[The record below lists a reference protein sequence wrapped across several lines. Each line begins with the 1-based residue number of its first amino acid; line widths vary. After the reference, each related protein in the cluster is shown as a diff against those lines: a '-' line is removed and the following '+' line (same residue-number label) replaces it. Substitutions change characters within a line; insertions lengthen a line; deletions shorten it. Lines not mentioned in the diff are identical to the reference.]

1 MVKSTKN
8 IGGLS
13 MIITICMLIL
23 VYVILGE
30 PVGWLVDKLKSVD
43 WKTLT
48 QDAWDKIVTYSKKL
62 GRATTRELL
71 KFYYVMSEG
80 NLSTFEKA
88 LVYAGIIYIAV
99 PGDLLPR
106 KVLGFLGIL
115 DDAGV
120 AAWLYNK
127 VGSKITPAIEL
138 KADMKLDEWFGP
150 EIVRGVIFD

>member
-1 MVKSTKN
+1 
-8 IGGLS
+8 

-43 WKTLT
+43 WNTLAL
-48 QDAWDKIVTYSKKL
+48 DAWDKIVTYSKKL

-106 KVLGFLGIL
+106 KVLGLLGIL
-115 DDAGV
+115 EDAGV
-120 AAWLYNK
+120 AAWLYSK

-150 EIVRGVIFD
+150 EIVRGIIFD

>member
-1 MVKSTKN
+1 
-8 IGGLS
+8 

-43 WKTLT
+43 LNTLAL
-48 QDAWDKIVTYSKKL
+48 DAWDTIVTYSKKL

-106 KVLGFLGIL
+106 KVLGLLGIL

-120 AAWLYNK
+120 ATWLYSK
-127 VGSKITPAIEL
+127 VGSKITPDIEL

-150 EIVRGVIFD
+150 ELVTGVIFD

>member
-1 MVKSTKN
+1 MVKRTKN

-43 WKTLT
+43 WNTLAL
-48 QDAWDKIVTYSKKL
+48 DAWDKIVTYSKKL

-106 KVLGFLGIL
+106 KVLGLLGIL

-120 AAWLYNK
+120 ATWLYSK
-127 VGSKITPAIEL
+127 VGSKITPDIEL

-150 EIVRGVIFD
+150 EIVRGIIFD

>member
-1 MVKSTKN
+1 
-8 IGGLS
+8 

-43 WKTLT
+43 WNTLAL
-48 QDAWDKIVTYSKKL
+48 DAWDKIVTYSKKL

-106 KVLGFLGIL
+106 KVLGLLCIL
-115 DDAGV
+115 EDAGV

-127 VGSKITPAIEL
+127 VGSKITPDIEL

-150 EIVRGVIFD
+150 EIVTGVIFD

>member
-1 MVKSTKN
+1 
-8 IGGLS
+8 

-43 WKTLT
+43 WNTLA

-88 LVYAGIIYIAV
+88 LVYAGIIYIS
-99 PGDLLPR
+99 L
-106 KVLGFLGIL
+106 FQ
-115 DDAGV
+115 
-120 AAWLYNK
+120 
-127 VGSKITPAIEL
+127 
-138 KADMKLDEWFGP
+138 
-150 EIVRGVIFD
+150 VIFCRGRYLDSWAFSMMPELLHGYTARWAAKSHQTSNLKLI

>member
-1 MVKSTKN
+1 
-8 IGGLS
+8 

-43 WKTLT
+43 WNTLAL
-48 QDAWDKIVTYSKKL
+48 DAWDKIVTYSKKL

-88 LVYAGIIYIAV
+88 LVYAGIIYIAI

-106 KVLGFLGIL
+106 KVLGLLGIL
-115 DDAGV
+115 DDAAV
-120 AAWLYNK
+120 AACLYNK
-127 VGSKITPAIEL
+127 VGSKITPDIEL

-150 EIVRGVIFD
+150 EIVTGVNSD

>member
-1 MVKSTKN
+1 
-8 IGGLS
+8 

-43 WKTLT
+43 WNTLAL
-48 QDAWDKIVTYSKKL
+48 DAWDKIVTYSKKL

-106 KVLGFLGIL
+106 KVLGLLGIL

-120 AAWLYNK
+120 ATWLYSK
-127 VGSKITPAIEL
+127 VGSKITPDIEL

-150 EIVRGVIFD
+150 EIVRGIIFD

>member
-1 MVKSTKN
+1 
-8 IGGLS
+8 

-43 WKTLT
+43 WNTLAL
-48 QDAWDKIVTYSKKL
+48 DAWDKIVTYSKKH

-106 KVLGFLGIL
+106 KVLGLLGIL
-115 DDAGV
+115 DDAAV
-120 AAWLYNK
+120 ATWLYSK
-127 VGSKITPAIEL
+127 VGSKITPDIEL

-150 EIVRGVIFD
+150 EIVTGVIFD

>member
-1 MVKSTKN
+1 
-8 IGGLS
+8 

-43 WKTLT
+43 WNTLA

-71 KFYYVMSEG
+71 KFYYVMSEF
-80 NLSTFEKA
+80 NLSTFENA

-106 KVLGFLGIL
+106 KVLGLLGIL

-120 AAWLYNK
+120 AAWL
-127 VGSKITPAIEL
+127 
-138 KADMKLDEWFGP
+138 
-150 EIVRGVIFD
+150 